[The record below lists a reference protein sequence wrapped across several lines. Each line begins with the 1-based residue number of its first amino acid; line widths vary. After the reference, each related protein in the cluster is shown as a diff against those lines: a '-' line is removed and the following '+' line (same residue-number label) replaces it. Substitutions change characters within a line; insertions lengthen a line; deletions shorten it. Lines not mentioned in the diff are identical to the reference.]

1 MLEPLFECIFDEVYT
16 YVKQNLSPKMEVLEC
31 NVIKQVTVQPSQ
43 HNFLREGGGE
53 CLSISRASKVRG
65 GGSFYSFQSTKKD
78 AVTEST
84 FSLLLEFEDSL
95 SFSRFHRSI
104 FRWMAMLV
112 GLSHTIHTSTCLVWL
127 ILAGD

>member
-1 MLEPLFECIFDEVYT
+1 M
-16 YVKQNLSPKMEVLEC
+16 K
-31 NVIKQVTVQPSQ
+31 
-43 HNFLREGGGE
+43 GGGGVLINFE
-53 CLSISRASKVRG
+53 GFLSKG
-65 GGSFYSFQSTKKD
+65 GLILLGVFKFQSTKKD

-127 ILAGD
+127 IVAGD

>member
-1 MLEPLFECIFDEVYT
+1 M
-16 YVKQNLSPKMEVLEC
+16 K
-31 NVIKQVTVQPSQ
+31 
-43 HNFLREGGGE
+43 GGG

-65 GGSFYSFQSTKKD
+65 GLILLGVFKFQSTKKD

-104 FRWMAMLV
+104 FRWMTMLV

-127 ILAGD
+127 IPAGD